1 MREYANICGHA
12 DRCASERSGAW
23 PSLIG
28 TLKGAFFYIPTNRNG
43 DGGEVD
49 KTPCYILH
57 NAQLVS
63 HNGAYPRPKVDYSYQ

>member
-43 DGGEVD
+43 DGGEIDVID
-49 KTPCYILH
+49 VT
-57 NAQLVS
+57 S
-63 HNGAYPRPKVDYSYQ
+63 